1 MKSLFYIWSK
11 RWFFQNMANAVTVF
25 GLIGTFWL
33 LVMVISNPEQL
44 WLILILAGLISL
56 TDLIDGLVAKRLEI
70 KSNFGSAL
78 DRLRDKIFIC
88 PLLIIL
94 AWYYPESLSTV
105 SIVVS
110 TLTKALIVVIVLLE
124 ILLLT
129 IWLIGIIK
137 KLDVRSNKY
146 GRAKMFCEFLV
157 VIFWLISLTV
167 KKYLDFSLI
176 HFSIY
181 LIDLIMVVTI
191 YLTVR
196 SLEGH
201 CQKYN
206 NKRIKKPN

>member
-1 MKSLFYIWSK
+1 MKKLLYK
-11 RWFFQNMANAVTVF
+11 RLKQWFFQNLANTITVF

-33 LVMVISNPEQL
+33 LVIVISSPGQL
-44 WLILILAGLISL
+44 WLILILAVLIGL
-56 TDLIDGLVAKRLEI
+56 TDLIDGLVARRLKI

-94 AWYYPESLSTV
+94 AWHYLESLNTL
-105 SIVVS
+105 SIAVS
-110 TLTKALIVVIVLLE
+110 TLTKALVVVIVLLE
-124 ILLLT
+124 SLLLT
-129 IWLIGIIK
+129 AWFIGVIK
-137 KLDVRSNKY
+137 KLDVSSNQY
-146 GRAKMFCEFLV
+146 GRIKMFCEFFV

-191 YLTVR
+191 YLAIR
-196 SLEGH
+196 SLESYY
-201 CQKYN
+201 QKYN
-206 NKRIKKPN
+206 NKDTKKPD

>member
-1 MKSLFYIWSK
+1 MKSLFHVWPK
-11 RWFFQNMANAVTVF
+11 RWFFQNMANAITVF

-33 LVMVISNPEQL
+33 LVIIISNPEQL

-56 TDLIDGLVAKRLEI
+56 TDLIDGSVARRLEI

-94 AWYYPESLSTV
+94 AWHYPESLGTA
-105 SIVVS
+105 SIVVN

-124 ILLLT
+124 SLLLT

-137 KLDVRSNKY
+137 KLDVGSNKY
-146 GRAKMFCEFLV
+146 GQAKMFCEFLV
-157 VIFWLISLTV
+157 VMSWLISLTV

-181 LIDLIMVVTI
+181 LIDLIMVATI
-191 YLTVR
+191 YLAIR
-196 SLEGH
+196 SLEGYY
-201 CQKYN
+201 QKYN
-206 NKRIKKPN
+206 NKYIKKPN

>member
-1 MKSLFYIWSK
+1 MNKKVKEWI
-11 RWFFQNMANAVTVF
+11 FQNLANTVTVF

-33 LVMVISNPEQL
+33 LVIVIGNPEQL

-56 TDLIDGLVAKRLEI
+56 TDLIDGLIARRLKI

-94 AWYYPESLSTV
+94 AWHYPESLSTA
-105 SIVVS
+105 SIVVE

-124 ILLLT
+124 SLLLT
-129 IWLIGIIK
+129 TWLIDIIK
-137 KLDVRSNKY
+137 KLDVGSNQY
-146 GRAKMFCEFLV
+146 GRIKMFYEFLV
-157 VIFWLISLTV
+157 VILWLISLTV

-176 HFSIY
+176 NFSIY
-181 LIDLIMVVTI
+181 LIDLIMISII
-191 YLTVR
+191 YLAIR

-201 CQKYN
+201 YQKYN
-206 NKRIKKPN
+206 NRYIKKPD

>member
-1 MKSLFYIWSK
+1 MNKKVKGWVFKNL
-11 RWFFQNMANAVTVF
+11 ANAVTVF

-33 LVMVISNPEQL
+33 LVIVIKSPEQL

-56 TDLIDGLVAKRLEI
+56 TDLIDGLIARRLKI

-94 AWYYPESLSTV
+94 AWYYPESLSTA
-105 SIVVS
+105 SIAVD
-110 TLTKALIVVIVLLE
+110 TLTKALIIVIVLLE
-124 ILLLT
+124 SLLLIT
-129 IWLIGIIK
+129 WLIGIIK
-137 KLDVRSNKY
+137 KLDVSSNQY
-146 GRAKMFCEFLV
+146 GRIKMFYEFLV

-181 LIDLIMVVTI
+181 LIDFIMVITI
-191 YLTVR
+191 YLAIR
-196 SLEGH
+196 SLEGYY
-201 CQKYN
+201 QKYN
-206 NKRIKKPN
+206 NKHVKKPN

>member
-1 MKSLFYIWSK
+1 MKRLFYQCIK
-11 RWFFQNMANAVTVF
+11 KWFFQNIANAITVF

-33 LVMVISNPEQL
+33 LVVIISNPEQL

-56 TDLIDGLVAKRLEI
+56 SDLIDGLAAKRLEI

-78 DRLRDKIFIC
+78 DRLRDKVFIC

-94 AWYYPESLSTV
+94 AWYYPESLSTA
-105 SIVVS
+105 SIVVN

-124 ILLLT
+124 SLLLT
-129 IWLIGIIK
+129 IWLIAIIK
-137 KLDVRSNKY
+137 KLDVGSNKY

-191 YLTVR
+191 YLAIR
-196 SLEGH
+196 SLEGYY
-201 CQKYN
+201 QKYN
-206 NKRIKKPN
+206 NKCIKKPN